1 MINMFTL
8 MLNQITH
15 SMNSKFIL
23 FYYLLF
29 FSFLTSFA
37 QENLIVK
44 DTSKY
49 NQEIDP
55 SEFDNELFSKMLFD
69 KINEHRIKFEF
80 DSIVDEEILTQAA
93 QDNGKYMASNNKEII
108 EQSGKKKT
116 TGDRIMFYGGSKFG
130 YELTRKVTIKK
141 GKIYLTYRQAI
152 DEIIFKWTNSKKKLE
167 ILDDKNLIFVGI
179 GAYVDGTEKRLYVSA
194 VFGNYKSFNKGADKR
209 KELAVPYTKRKYG
222 LKHFDFTVCK
232 KCNKY
237 KNIGELQA
245 NLFVRDGKIWFK
257 TDNVK
262 KFKKLI
268 KGGKDGIAVDIVQR
282 AQYSC
287 DDDNIIDNNLVN
299 KGILLKRYY
308 KNKLFRKNVYKEPK
322 IRRQKLEVAIGK
334 WPKKLT
340 GNKNEYELNLV
351 IIKEKH
357 VCYNIPQS
365 YTDNGSLEFNQSGG
379 LIADTVMVEGFDEYI
394 PKPEITELNF
404 RIPFEKN
411 KSTYKQEDI
420 KPFVDA
426 LNEPEFIIKDLK
438 VNAYSSIEGN
448 VAANIKLQKRRA
460 ESIISTLKEMQS
472 NKDIKAEITTDDS
485 WEDFKRDVVST
496 DYPELAEKTKE
507 EAQKYIKENKLSDKL
522 EPILKN
528 ERYAEMSMT
537 VTYDIKGKK
546 QQPYVVSRFNRAA
559 KTCDKDKAL
568 LIQKYIF
575 KQVLNENYTKDA
587 IFNQVIDSTKADCAG
602 LLMNKLWLE
611 QWASDDELNNNI
623 CKRIDALNKLAPKNN
638 YILYNKYICNI
649 NAWNSDN
656 ASDIFMFQ
664 KKINEL
670 YKSPLSKETVDN
682 LNLEFQFKII
692 GKYDTLDKP
701 IDIVVRSLER
711 IKEIVNVDGSSWK
724 DALKLSYLFME
735 HKDYD
740 FGAKLLEPFVYN
752 KFVFDELIF
761 TYISLCS
768 HSNYRMMSNR
778 FYTAMLKAK
787 ELDKTRFCKLFAGDK
802 LSIQVLENTQ
812 VKKLYCKNC
821 DK

>member
-1 MINMFTL
+1 MV
-8 MLNQITH
+8 LNQITH
-15 SMNSKFIL
+15 SMKSKLVLL
-23 FYYLLF
+23 FYFLF
-29 FSFLTSFA
+29 FSLFSTFA
-37 QENLIVK
+37 QQEFNK
-44 DTSKY
+44 DTTKY

-55 SEFDNELFSKMLFD
+55 SEFDEELFTKMLFD
-69 KINEHRIKFEF
+69 KINEHRIKYEL
-80 DSIVDEEILTQAA
+80 DSIVDEDVLTKAA
-93 QDNGKYMASNNKEII
+93 QDNGRYMASNNKETFI
-108 EQSGKKKT
+108 QSGKKKT
-116 TGDRIMFYGGSKFG
+116 TGDRIMFYGGSNFG

-141 GKIYLTYRQAI
+141 GKVYLTYNQAI

-167 ILDDKNLIFVGI
+167 ILDDKNIVFVGI
-179 GAYVDGTEKRLYVSA
+179 GPYIDGTEKRLYVSA

-209 KELAVPYTKRKYG
+209 KELAVPFTKKKYG
-222 LKHFDFTVCK
+222 LKSFDFTVCK
-232 KCNKY
+232 KCKKY

-287 DDDNIIDNNLVN
+287 DDDNIIDNNLNN

-308 KNKLFRKNVYKEPK
+308 KNKLFKKNIYKDPK

-334 WPKKLT
+334 WPKKLVSKD
-340 GNKNEYELNLV
+340 NYELNLL

-379 LIADTVMVEGFDEYI
+379 LIADTVTIEGFDEYI
-394 PKPEITELNF
+394 PKPELTELNF
-404 RIPFEKN
+404 KIPFEKN

-420 KPFVDA
+420 QPFLDA

-448 VAANIKLQKRRA
+448 ISANVNLQKRRA
-460 ESIISTLKEMQS
+460 ESIISTLKKMQ
-472 NKDIKAEITTDDS
+472 NNNNIKAEIITDDS

-496 DYPELAEKTKE
+496 DYPELAEKSKT
-507 EAQKYIKENKLSDKL
+507 EAQKIIREKKLSNKL

-537 VTYDIKGKK
+537 VTYDILGKK
-546 QQPYVVSRFNRAA
+546 QQAYVVSRFNRAA
-559 KTCDKDKAL
+559 KSCDKDKAL

-575 KQVLNENYTKDA
+575 KQVLNENYSKKA
-587 IFNQVIDSTKADCAG
+587 IYNQLIDSSNTNCAG
-602 LLMNKLWLE
+602 LFMNKLWLE
-611 QWASDDELNNNI
+611 QWASGEDLNSNI
-623 CKRIDALNKLAPKNN
+623 CKRIDVLNRLAPTNN
-638 YILYNKYICNI
+638 FILYNKYICNI
-649 NAWNSDN
+649 NTWNSDN

-664 KKINEL
+664 KKIIDL

-740 FGAKLLEPFVYN
+740 FGAKLLEPFIYN

-787 ELDKTRFCKLFAGDK
+787 ESDKSRFCKLFAGDK
-802 LSIQVLENTQ
+802 LSIQALENTQ

>member
-1 MINMFTL
+1 MNRIFTL
-8 MLNQITH
+8 IIFVFFININLVKSQDNINQ
-15 SMNSKFIL
+15 
-23 FYYLLF
+23 
-29 FSFLTSFA
+29 
-37 QENLIVK
+37 
-44 DTSKY
+44 DTAKY

-55 SEFDNELFSKMLFD
+55 SEFDDEMFIELLFNE
-69 KINEHRIKFEF
+69 INKHRIKFEL
-80 DSIVDEEILTQAA
+80 DSIVEEEILTQAA
-93 QDNGKYMASNNKEII
+93 QDNGKYMASNNEETIL
-108 EQSGKKKT
+108 QSGKKKT
-116 TGDRIMFYGGSKFG
+116 TGDRILFYGGSNFG

-141 GKIYLTYRQAI
+141 GKIYLTYKQVA
-152 DEIIFKWTNSKKKLE
+152 DEIIYKWTNSKKKLE
-167 ILDDKNLIFVGI
+167 ILDDKNIIFIGI
-179 GAYVDGTEKRLYVSA
+179 GAYVDGAEKRVYVSA

-209 KELAVPYTKRKYG
+209 KELKVRYSKRKYG
-222 LKHFDFTVCK
+222 LKSFDFTVCR
-232 KCNKY
+232 KCAKY

-268 KGGKDGIAVDIVQR
+268 KNGRDGLAVDIVQR

-287 DDDNIIDNNLVN
+287 DDDNIIDNNLNN

-308 KNKLFRKNVYKEPK
+308 KNKLYRKNVYKEPK

-334 WPKKLT
+334 WPKKLD
-340 GNKNEYELNLV
+340 KNGEYELNLL
-351 IIKEKH
+351 IIKDKH

-365 YTDNGSLEFNQSGG
+365 YTDNGSLEFSQNGG
-379 LIADTVMVEGFDEYI
+379 LIADTVMIEGFDEYI

-404 RIPFEKN
+404 KIPFEKN

-420 KPFVDA
+420 QPFVDA

-448 VAANIKLQKRRA
+448 VAANVKLQKRRA
-460 ESIISTLKEMQS
+460 ESIINTLKEMQN
-472 NKDIKAEITTDDS
+472 NKNITAEITTDDS

-507 EAQKYIKENKLSDKL
+507 EAQKYIKDNKLSDKL
-522 EPILKN
+522 EPILKD

-537 VTYDIKGKK
+537 VTYDILGKK
-546 QQPYVVSRFNRAA
+546 EQPYVVSRFNRAA
-559 KTCDKDKAL
+559 KSCDKDKAL
-568 LIQKYIF
+568 LIQKFIF
-575 KQVLNENYTKDA
+575 KQVLDENYTKKA
-587 IFNQVIDSTKADCAG
+587 IYNQVIDSTNAECAG
-602 LLMNKLWLE
+602 LYMNKLWLE
-611 QWASDDELNNNI
+611 QWASDDDLNSGI
-623 CKRIDALNKLAPKNN
+623 CKRIDVLNKLAPANK

-649 NAWNSDN
+649 NVWNSDN

-664 KKINEL
+664 KKIQEL

-724 DALKLSYLFME
+724 DALKLSYLFMA

-740 FGAKLLEPFVYN
+740 FAAKLLEPFIYN
-752 KFVFDELIF
+752 KFVFDELVF

-768 HSNYRMMSNR
+768 HSQYRMMSNR
-778 FYTAMLKAK
+778 FYTAMVKAK
-787 ELDKTRFCKLFAGDK
+787 ELDKSRFCKLFNGDK

-812 VKKLYCKNC
+812 VKNLYCKTC

>member
-1 MINMFTL
+1 

-15 SMNSKFIL
+15 GMKSKFTLL
-23 FYYLLF
+23 FYLLF
-29 FSFLTSFA
+29 ISIFSSLA
-37 QENLIVK
+37 QESIIA
-44 DTSKY
+44 DTSMY

-55 SEFDNELFSKMLFD
+55 SEFDDELFVKMLFD
-69 KINEHRIKFEF
+69 KINEHRIKFEL
-80 DSIVDEEILTQAA
+80 DSIVEEEILTQAA
-93 QDNGKYMASNNKEII
+93 QDNGKYMASVNKETDI
-108 EQSGKKKT
+108 QSGKKKT
-116 TGDRIMFYGGSKFG
+116 TGDRIMFYGGSNFG

-152 DEIIFKWTNSKKKLE
+152 DEIMFKWTSGKKKLE

-179 GAYVDGTEKRLYVSA
+179 GAYIDGTEKRLYVSA

-209 KELAVPYTKRKYG
+209 KELAVPYTKKKYG
-222 LKHFDFTVCK
+222 LKGFDFTVCK

-287 DDDNIIDNNLVN
+287 DDDNIIDNNLNN

-308 KNKLFRKNVYKEPK
+308 KNKLFKKNIYKKDPK
-322 IRRQKLEVAIGK
+322 ARRQKLEVAIGK
-334 WPKKLT
+334 WPKKLDP
-340 GNKNEYELNLV
+340 NSEYELNLV
-351 IIKEKH
+351 IIKDKH

-365 YTDNGSLEFNQSGG
+365 YSDNGSLEFSQNGG
-379 LIADTVMVEGFDEYI
+379 LIADTVMIDGFDEYI

-404 RIPFEKN
+404 KIPFAKN

-420 KPFVDA
+420 QPFVDA

-438 VNAYSSIEGN
+438 VKAYSSIEGN
-448 VAANIKLQKRRA
+448 VAANVKLQKRRA
-460 ESIISTLKEMQS
+460 ESIITTLKEMQS
-472 NKDIKAEITTDDS
+472 NKNIKAEITTDDS
-485 WEDFKRDVVST
+485 WEDFKRDVQGT
-496 DYPELAEKTKE
+496 EYEFLADKTKE
-507 EAQKYIKENKLSDKL
+507 EAQKYIRENKLSDKL

-537 VTYDIKGKK
+537 VTYDIMGKK
-546 QQPYVVSRFNRAA
+546 QEPYVVSRFNRAA
-559 KTCDKDKAL
+559 KSCDKDKAL

-575 KQVLNENYTKDA
+575 KQVLDENYSKKA
-587 IFNQVIDSTKADCAG
+587 IYNQVIDSTNADCAG

-611 QWASDDELNNNI
+611 QWASDEDLNSNI
-623 CKRIDALNKLAPKNN
+623 CKRIDALNKLAPTNN

-649 NAWNSDN
+649 NVWNSDN

-670 YKSPLSKETVDN
+670 YKSSLSKETVDN

-701 IDIVVRSLER
+701 IAIVVRSLER

-740 FGAKLLEPFVYN
+740 FAAKLLEPFIYN

-768 HSNYRMMSNR
+768 HSSYRMMSNR

-812 VKKLYCKNC
+812 VKRLYCKNC

>member
-1 MINMFTL
+1 MLTL

-15 SMNSKFIL
+15 SMKSKFTLL
-23 FYYLLF
+23 FYFLF
-29 FSFLTSFA
+29 FSVFSSFA
-37 QENLIVK
+37 QESITA

-55 SEFDNELFSKMLFD
+55 SEFDDELFTKMLFD
-69 KINEHRIKFEF
+69 KINEHRIKFEL
-80 DSIVDEEILTQAA
+80 DSIVEEEILTQAA
-93 QDNGKYMASNNKEII
+93 QDNGKYMASVNKEVDI
-108 EQSGKKKT
+108 QKGKKKT

-152 DEIIFKWTNSKKKLE
+152 DEIMFKWTSGKKKLE

-179 GAYVDGTEKRLYVSA
+179 GAFIDGSEKRLYVSA

-209 KELAVPYTKRKYG
+209 KELAVPYTKKKYG
-222 LKHFDFTVCK
+222 LKGFDFTVCK
-232 KCNKY
+232 KCKKY

-245 NLFVRDGKIWFK
+245 GLFVRDGKIWFK
-257 TDNVK
+257 TNNVK

-287 DDDNIIDNNLVN
+287 DDDNIIDNNLNN

-308 KNKLFRKNVYKEPK
+308 KNKLFKKNIYRKDTKA
-322 IRRQKLEVAIGK
+322 RRQKLEVAIGK
-334 WPKKLT
+334 WPKKLDP
-340 GNKNEYELNLV
+340 NSEYELNLV
-351 IIKEKH
+351 IIKDKH

-365 YTDNGSLEFNQSGG
+365 YSDNGSLEFSQNGG
-379 LIADTVMVEGFDEYI
+379 LIADTVMIEGFDEYI

-404 RIPFEKN
+404 KIPFEKN

-420 KPFVDA
+420 QPFVDA

-438 VNAYSSIEGN
+438 VKAYSSIEGN

-460 ESIISTLKEMQS
+460 ESIISTLKEMQN
-472 NKDIKAEITTDDS
+472 NKNIKAEITTDDS
-485 WEDFKRDVVST
+485 WEDFKHDVQGT
-496 DYPELAEKTKE
+496 EYEFLAEKTKE
-507 EAQKYIKENKLSDKL
+507 EAQKYIRENKLSDKL

-537 VTYDIKGKK
+537 VTYDIMGKK
-546 QQPYVVSRFNRAA
+546 QEPYVVSRFNRAA
-559 KTCDKDKAL
+559 KSCDKDKAL

-575 KQVLNENYTKDA
+575 KQVLDENYSKKA
-587 IFNQVIDSTKADCAG
+587 IYNQVIDSTNADCAG

-611 QWASDDELNNNI
+611 QWASDEDLNSNI
-623 CKRIDALNKLAPKNN
+623 CKRIDALNNLAPTNN
-638 YILYNKYICNI
+638 YILYNKYICDI
-649 NAWNSDN
+649 DVWNSDN

-664 KKINEL
+664 KKINDL
-670 YKSPLSKETVDN
+670 YKSPLPKETVDN

-740 FGAKLLEPFVYN
+740 FAAKLLEPFIYN

-768 HSNYRMMSNR
+768 HSSYRMMSNR

>member
-1 MINMFTL
+1 MK
-8 MLNQITH
+8 
-15 SMNSKFIL
+15 SKLVLL
-23 FYYLLF
+23 FYFLF
-29 FSFLTSFA
+29 FSLFSTFA
-37 QENLIVK
+37 QQEFNK
-44 DTSKY
+44 DTTKY

-55 SEFDNELFSKMLFD
+55 SEFDEELFTKMLFD
-69 KINEHRIKFEF
+69 KINEHRIKYEL
-80 DSIVDEEILTQAA
+80 DSIVDEDVLTQAA
-93 QDNGKYMASNNKEII
+93 QDNGRYMASNNKETFI
-108 EQSGKKKT
+108 QSGKKKT
-116 TGDRIMFYGGSKFG
+116 TGDRIMFYGGSNFG

-141 GKIYLTYRQAI
+141 GKVYLTYNQAI

-167 ILDDKNLIFVGI
+167 ILDDKNIVFVGI
-179 GAYVDGTEKRLYVSA
+179 GPYIDGTEKRLYVSA

-209 KELAVPYTKRKYG
+209 KELAVPFTKKKYG
-222 LKHFDFTVCK
+222 LKSFDFTVCK
-232 KCNKY
+232 KCKKY

-287 DDDNIIDNNLVN
+287 DDDNIIDNNLNN

-308 KNKLFRKNVYKEPK
+308 KNKLFKKNIYKDPK

-334 WPKKLT
+334 WPKKLVSKD
-340 GNKNEYELNLV
+340 NYELNLL

-379 LIADTVMVEGFDEYI
+379 LIADTVTIEGFDEYI
-394 PKPEITELNF
+394 PKPELTELNF
-404 RIPFEKN
+404 KIPFEKN

-420 KPFVDA
+420 QPFLDA

-448 VAANIKLQKRRA
+448 ISANVNLQKRRA
-460 ESIISTLKEMQS
+460 ESIISTLKKMQ
-472 NKDIKAEITTDDS
+472 NNNNIKAEIITDDS

-496 DYPELAEKTKE
+496 DYPELAEKSKT
-507 EAQKYIKENKLSDKL
+507 EAQKIIREKKLSNKL

-537 VTYDIKGKK
+537 VTYDILGKK
-546 QQPYVVSRFNRAA
+546 QQAYVVSRFNRAA
-559 KTCDKDKAL
+559 KSCDKDKAL

-575 KQVLNENYTKDA
+575 KQVLNENYSKKA
-587 IFNQVIDSTKADCAG
+587 IYNQLIDSTNTNCAG
-602 LLMNKLWLE
+602 LFMNKLWLE
-611 QWASDDELNNNI
+611 QWASGEDLNSNI
-623 CKRIDALNKLAPKNN
+623 CKRIDVLNRLAPTNN
-638 YILYNKYICNI
+638 FILYNKYICNI
-649 NAWNSDN
+649 NTWNSDN

-664 KKINEL
+664 KKIIDL

-740 FGAKLLEPFVYN
+740 FGAKLLEPFIYN

-787 ELDKTRFCKLFAGDK
+787 ESDKSRFCKLFAGDK
-802 LSIQVLENTQ
+802 LSIQALENTQ